1 MKLRTLFLAILMA
14 AQMPAAVLT
23 YSGMFDSDDGVAFFG
38 FTMNSPGSV
47 EIRTLSAASGGFDP
61 YLSLFDANG
70 TQLLLDVNEDESGC
84 GCLDSL
90 ITLITPGNYIL
101 ALTQSGNFPVGPTLA
116 DGFSQQGNGNFT
128 GGPFLDI
135 FGDTRT
141 GDWKVEINGPVSAPN
156 GQVPEPAT
164 AALLAAGL
172 SALALARKRRSR
184 NTR

>member
-1 MKLRTLFLAILMA
+1 MKLRILFLAILMA
-14 AQMPAAVLT
+14 AHMPAAVLSYT
-23 YSGMFDSDDGVAFFG
+23 GIFGADDDLAFVNF
-38 FTMNSPGSV
+38 NVDSPGTV
-47 EIRTLSAASGGFDP
+47 EIRTLSAANGGFDP

-70 TQLLLDVNEDESGC
+70 LQLLLDLNEDETGC

-90 ITLITPGNYIL
+90 ITLNTPGNYIL
-101 ALTQSGNFPVGPTLA
+101 ALSQSGNFPNGPTLA

-141 GDWKVEINGPVSAPN
+141 GDWEIEISGPVSAPN
-156 GQVPEPAT
+156 SEVPEPAT

-172 SALALARKRRSR
+172 SALAIARKRRAKHVR
-184 NTR
+184 

>member
-14 AQMPAAVLT
+14 AHLPAAVLT

-38 FTMNSPGSV
+38 FTMDSPGTT
-47 EIRTLSAASGGFDP
+47 EIRTLSAANGGFDP

-70 TQLLLDVNEDESGC
+70 MQLLLDLNEDEPGC

-90 ITLITPGNYIL
+90 ITLTTPGSYIL

-128 GGPFLDI
+128 GGPFLDV

-141 GDWKVEINGPVSAPN
+141 GDWEVEINGPVSAPT
-156 GQVPEPAT
+156 GEVPEPAT

-172 SALALARKRRSR
+172 CALAVIRKRRAR
-184 NTR
+184 QTR

>member
-1 MKLRTLFLAILMA
+1 MTIRILSLALLIA
-14 AQMPAAVLT
+14 AHMPAAVLS
-23 YSGMFDSDDGVAFFG
+23 YSGIFGADDDLAFVNF
-38 FTMNSPGSV
+38 NVDSPGTV
-47 EIRTLSAASGGFDP
+47 EIRTLSAANGGFDP

-70 TQLLLDVNEDESGC
+70 IQLLLDLNEDEPGC

-90 ITLITPGNYIL
+90 ITLTTPGNYIL

-141 GDWKVEINGPVSAPN
+141 GDWELEINGPVSAPN
-156 GQVPEPAT
+156 NQVPEPAT

-172 SALALARKRRSR
+172 SALALARNRRPQR
-184 NTR
+184 TR